1 MSPDEQPLVPEL
13 QRVLDLFGDLGRE
26 ETMQALVDYAN
37 RFPELPERF
46 AAAAADDAN
55 RVHECMTP
63 VALFSEVEGGRIWY
77 YADVPRSAPTI
88 RAVLTILTSA
98 LNGQT
103 LDTVLSVPAGFVSD
117 LMHRVGLSTRE
128 RGLHAILARMKR
140 QAAEARA
147 A

>member
-1 MSPDEQPLVPEL
+1 MSSDEQPLVPEL

-46 AAAAADDAN
+46 AARAADDAN

-98 LNGQT
+98 LNGQP
-103 LDTVLSVPAGFVSD
+103 LETVLSVPAAFVSD